1 MPASDDF
8 GAEQVVHVERAD
20 QPVALVDHQQL
31 VDLVPLHQL
40 HGLDRQR
47 LGANGFGPGRHEA
60 VDAMAW
66 KSAPFSSERRRSPSV
81 KMPRTR
87 PASSTTA
94 VIPMRLRDISTTA
107 CMAGTPFLTHGMSLP
122 RRMTSATCTSA
133 WRGSLPRGWLR
144 AKSSAEKP
152 RALRSATASASPS
165 ARAAVVLAVGARL
178 WGQASCSTAASRST
192 SASRASAESA
202 RPVMAINFA
211 PRRFTSGTISS
222 SSSLDPEYEMATNT
236 SPLSII
242 PRSPWLASAGCTKRS
257 EEHTPELQ
265 SHSELVCRHTPEKK
279 H

>member
-60 VDAMAW
+60 VDGDGMEVGA
-66 KSAPFSSERRRSPSV
+66 FLQR
-81 KMPRTR
+81 
-87 PASSTTA
+87 A
-94 VIPMRLRDISTTA
+94 VQ
-107 CMAGTPFLTHGMSLP
+107 
-122 RRMTSATCTSA
+122 
-133 WRGSLPRGWLR
+133 
-144 AKSSAEKP
+144 
-152 RALRSATASASPS
+152 
-165 ARAAVVLAVGARL
+165 LAVGARL

-242 PRSPWLASAGCTKRS
+242 PRSPWLASAGCTK
-257 EEHTPELQ
+257 
-265 SHSELVCRHTPEKK
+265 
-279 H
+279 